1 MLVLINKKYL
11 FMRKHLFLI
20 VIISI
25 ATAIPVQSQFQLGIK
40 GGFHSTHFNTDN
52 AWSILKN
59 QENYEFQNAKDDMK
73 NGFTLGAYARIGLI
87 GGLSLQ
93 PELYY
98 SEKSGATTYMFE
110 ERVSPVN
117 QSVTENMKYYSWD
130 IPILLRLKVID
141 LKLLN
146 LYALTGPVASFKA
159 KDKSSFSDLN
169 DELNCNKLK
178 STNWNFQL
186 GGGVEV
192 WRLNLDV
199 RYEWGMSDISK
210 TELIRKGNSLMF
222 SLGFRLIGD

>member
-11 FMRKHLFLI
+11 FMRKYIILVV
-20 VIISI
+20 VIII
-25 ATAIPVQSQFQLGIK
+25 TVAIPVQSQFQLGIK

-59 QENYEFQNAKDDMK
+59 QENYEFKNAKDDMK
-73 NGFTLGAYARIGLI
+73 NGFTLGAYARIGLF

-98 SEKSGATTYMFE
+98 SKKSGTTIYTLE
-110 ERVSPVN
+110 EQGSLE
-117 QSVTENMKYYSWD
+117 SITENMKYYSWD

-159 KDKSSFSDLN
+159 NDKSSFSSLS
-169 DELNCNKLK
+169 DELNSSKIK
-178 STNWNFQL
+178 GANWNFQL
-186 GGGVEV
+186 GGGVEI
-192 WRLNLDV
+192 WRLSFDV
-199 RYEWGMSDISK
+199 RYEWGLSDISK
-210 TELIRKGNSLMF
+210 TDLKRKGNSLMF
-222 SLGFRLIGD
+222 SLGYRLLGV